1 MENHETDDER
11 WIAERLAS
19 LKPPA
24 DWQPD
29 SVRAFARLGEF
40 DRRQRKRRRTWL
52 WLAGASAAALALM
65 AVVVPKAYCAGKS
78 CAQESI
84 GRFWQKA
91 VVPASAPAAA
101 PALAAAPAP
110 ATAAAPAVAPAPA
123 PAPATAAAP
132 APASAPPSL
141 RFKIAGSATA
151 PITCEIYS
159 DYECPHCAVAYRD
172 LVPLLMTDY
181 VRTGKVRLVHR
192 DLPLPQ
198 HLYSRLA
205 ARYANA
211 AGRIGEYD
219 AAVAQLFRTQAA
231 WSASGDI
238 AAQLAEV
245 LSPAEMQKIGGIV
258 ANDPTLGDSI
268 SVDLA
273 MSRQDQIKMTPSLVV
288 VKGNH
293 REVLAPIPSYELL
306 KEYLD
311 GLLGPR

>member
-19 LKPPA
+19 LQPA
-24 DWQPD
+24 AGWQPD
-29 SVRAFARLGEF
+29 SVRAFARMGDF

-65 AVVVPKAYCAGKS
+65 VVAVPKAYCAGKS
-78 CAQESI
+78 CAQEPI
-84 GRFWQKA
+84 GRFWLQ
-91 VVPASAPAAA
+91 
-101 PALAAAPAP
+101 
-110 ATAAAPAVAPAPA
+110 AVAPAPA
-123 PAPATAAAP
+123 PAPSPAIASAPAPAIAAAPAAAPATVAAP
-132 APASAPPSL
+132 APASAPASL
-141 RFKIAGSATA
+141 RFKITGSATA

-172 LVPLLMTDY
+172 VVPLLMTDY

-219 AAVAQLFRTQAA
+219 AAVAQLFRTQTA

-238 AAQLAEV
+238 AAQLADV
-245 LSPAEMQKIGGIV
+245 LPPAEMQKINGMV
-258 ANDPTLGDSI
+258 ANDPTLDDSI
-268 SVDLA
+268 SADLA
-273 MSRQDQIKMTPSLVV
+273 MSRQDEIKMTPSLVV
-288 VKGNH
+288 VKNNH